1 MSLYLPNGYFF
12 EDYICFGDPGRGCVL
27 AKGYAV
33 DFPDLSA
40 SDDDAFIGLESD
52 IRLMLGSLKT
62 DERLQL
68 TVYTSNDFSAPLN
81 RYEAEIRKSRVAICS
96 EVRGELVERFRGR
109 MATQTLIQSNAR
121 LYLSSKLPKLIKE
134 SGHTIRAFDD
144 VFKVLKRSFEQRQQF
159 FDLLLKSYGGSVEWL
174 GDMDNYRELLKFWS
188 PGQAAVWNPAKED
201 LDWLRTIE
209 SLCRFSDIA
218 PRQAPECGFFLDGQV
233 VGLMVFKTMPRSTWA
248 KTMEPFFAL
257 TIPGLRVVINM
268 EPLSIESELRYEE
281 ERFGKLISNL
291 DPKSPNLQSEV
302 GLDKHRE
309 RMRRLLSNQTI
320 PFKAQ
325 IIVIAHD
332 RTKDGL
338 DIKMEALR
346 AAIGKTGAEAHQPQ
360 VATAAIGFFN
370 CATPGFGPWV
380 RYNDYRHK
388 IDDLNLANM
397 WPAGS
402 TSKADLETA
411 DWISDGD
418 RNNLIGG
425 KLFAGAQSLHMFCA
439 ATTGAGKSV
448 LLQTVA
454 LQTAHNFKFIAVID
468 DGLSWMT
475 TCRKM
480 DSSNRP
486 IIVRSNGGQ
495 TFNPFDTRRL
505 PLTSQHLASTTA
517 LCHLLVGQH
526 ADADKDKLRAAI
538 LSETIMNLYGVA
550 YRRWRKDN
558 PSGHYQLCIEAARI
572 LEFQRQQG
580 LETFLEAY
588 LESRSFPDLLPAGDD
603 ESGALALDRDPATE
617 HLVQSLAFAF
627 WSPGMFPTL
636 SDLQDEL
643 HSASFGKGP
652 HTELCAT
659 LASLLRPWL
668 RDGRYGPIVDGPSN
682 VHLGSAQ
689 ISESNPL
696 KVVHFELGELG
707 ESEADLRAVAGFLIT
722 NELRNHIQGMPR
734 GIRKQVVIEE
744 MVSFLKVPNGAEIV
758 VDYYQKM
765 RKYSCQVTSVFQ
777 NYSTLLEASPK
788 VAKAIVSNSSA
799 MLLLRNHNRKDLDQ
813 LGEFMPR
820 PLPEVI
826 KDQITRFPKPSELAG
841 DQAYAGFV
849 YVRLDQEEPRFT
861 VGRNY
866 ISHEVEDITSSSGD
880 VFERK
885 KKELRKDVRTHEGRG
900 SYSHNGDSDQ
910 RLRERSEIAQFA
922 DRQ

>member
-1 MSLYLPNGYFF
+1 MSLYLPYGYFF
-12 EDYICFGDPGRGCVL
+12 EDHICFGDPGRGCVL

-40 SDDDAFIGLESD
+40 SDNQAFMDLESS
-52 IRLMLGSLKT
+52 IRLMLGSLKS

-68 TVYTSNDFSAPLN
+68 QFYTSSDFSAALD
-81 RYEAEIRKSRVAICS
+81 RYEAQTRKSKVAICR
-96 EVRGELVERFRGR
+96 EVRGELIQRFRDR
-109 MATQTLIQSNAR
+109 VAAQTLIQSNAR
-121 LYLSSKLPKLIKE
+121 LYLSSKLPKFIKE
-134 SGHTIRAFDD
+134 SGRTIRAFDD

-159 FDLLLKSYGGSVEWL
+159 LDLLLRSYGGSVEPL
-174 GDMDNYRELLKFWS
+174 GDMENYRELLEFWS
-188 PGQAAVWNPAKED
+188 PGQARAWDSRQED

-218 PRQAPECGFFLDGQV
+218 PRHPPECGFFLDGQV
-233 VGLMVFKTMPRSTWA
+233 VGVMVFKTMPRSTWA

-257 TIPGLRVVINM
+257 TIPGLRVVVNM
-268 EPLSIESELRYEE
+268 EPLPIESEIRYEE
-281 ERFGKLISNL
+281 ERFGKLVSNL

-302 GLDKHRE
+302 GLDKHRD

-332 RTKDGL
+332 RTRDGL

-380 RYNDYRHK
+380 RYNDFRHK

-397 WPAGS
+397 WIAGS
-402 TSKADLETA
+402 TPSGDLKRA

-418 RNNLIGG
+418 RNNLIGAS
-425 KLFAGAQSLHMFCA
+425 LFAGAQSLHMFCA
-439 ATTGAGKSV
+439 ATTGSGKSV

-454 LQTAHNFKFIAVID
+454 LQTAHQFKFIAVID

-475 TCRKM
+475 TCHKL
-480 DSSNRP
+480 DPSSRP

-495 TFNPFDTRRL
+495 TFNPFDTRKL
-505 PLTSQHLASTTA
+505 PLASQHLASATA

-526 ADADKDKLRAAI
+526 ADSDKDKLRAAI
-538 LSETIMNLYGVA
+538 LSETIMNVYGVA

-558 PSGHYQLCIEAARI
+558 PSGHYQLCIEAVRI
-572 LEFQRQQG
+572 LQFQREQG

-588 LESRSFPDLLPAGDD
+588 LESRSFPELLPAGVD
-603 ESGALALDRDPATE
+603 ESEALALDRNPATE
-617 HLVQSLAFAF
+617 HLVQNLAFAF
-627 WSPGMFPTL
+627 WSPEMFPTL

-643 HSASFGKGP
+643 HSASLGKGP
-652 HTELCAT
+652 HSELYAM

-682 VHLGSAQ
+682 VDLGSAQ
-689 ISESNPL
+689 ISESDPL

-707 ESEADLRAVAGFLIT
+707 ESEAELRAVAGFLIT

-765 RKYSCQVTSVFQ
+765 RKYLCQVTSVFQ

-788 VAKAIVSNSSA
+788 VAKAIVSNCSA

-826 KDQITRFPKPSELAG
+826 KDQITRFPKPAELAG

-849 YVRLDQEEPRFT
+849 YVRLDQEEARFT

-866 ISHEVEDITSSSGD
+866 ISQEVEDITSSSGD

-885 KKELRKDVRTHEGRG
+885 KQELRNNVRNHEGHG
-900 SYSHNGDSDQ
+900 SRSHNGDSDQ

>member
-1 MSLYLPNGYFF
+1 
-12 EDYICFGDPGRGCVL
+12 
-27 AKGYAV
+27 
-33 DFPDLSA
+33 
-40 SDDDAFIGLESD
+40 
-52 IRLMLGSLKT
+52 
-62 DERLQL
+62 
-68 TVYTSNDFSAPLN
+68 
-81 RYEAEIRKSRVAICS
+81 
-96 EVRGELVERFRGR
+96 
-109 MATQTLIQSNAR
+109 
-121 LYLSSKLPKLIKE
+121 
-134 SGHTIRAFDD
+134 
-144 VFKVLKRSFEQRQQF
+144 
-159 FDLLLKSYGGSVEWL
+159 
-174 GDMDNYRELLKFWS
+174 
-188 PGQAAVWNPAKED
+188 
-201 LDWLRTIE
+201 
-209 SLCRFSDIA
+209 
-218 PRQAPECGFFLDGQV
+218 V
-233 VGLMVFKTMPRSTWA
+233 V
-248 KTMEPFFAL
+248 
-257 TIPGLRVVINM
+257 NM
-268 EPLSIESELRYEE
+268 EPLPIESEIRYEE

-332 RTKDGL
+332 RTRDGL

-439 ATTGAGKSV
+439 ATTGSGKSV

-454 LQTAHNFKFIAVID
+454 LQTGHKFKFIAVID

-475 TCRKM
+475 TCQKL
-480 DSSNRP
+480 DPSSRP

-495 TFNPFDTRRL
+495 TFNPFDTRHL
-505 PLTSQHLASTTA
+505 PLASQHLASATA

-538 LSETIMNLYGVA
+538 LSETIMNVYGVA

-558 PSGHYQLCIEAARI
+558 PSGHYQLCIEAQRI

-588 LESRSFPDLLPAGDD
+588 LESRSFPELLPAGVD
-603 ESGALALDRDPATE
+603 ESEALALDRDPATE
-617 HLVQSLAFAF
+617 HLVQNLAFAF
-627 WSPGMFPTL
+627 WSPEMFPTL

-682 VHLGSAQ
+682 VDLGSAQ

-734 GIRKQVVIEE
+734 GIRKQVIIEE

-777 NYSTLLEASPK
+777 NYATLLEASPK

-799 MLLLRNHNRKDLDQ
+799 ICCFGTIIGRTWTNWASSCR
-813 LGEFMPR
+813 GR
-820 PLPEVI
+820 S
-826 KDQITRFPKPSELAG
+826 PK
-841 DQAYAGFV
+841 
-849 YVRLDQEEPRFT
+849 
-861 VGRNY
+861 
-866 ISHEVEDITSSSGD
+866 
-880 VFERK
+880 
-885 KKELRKDVRTHEGRG
+885 
-900 SYSHNGDSDQ
+900 
-910 RLRERSEIAQFA
+910 
-922 DRQ
+922 